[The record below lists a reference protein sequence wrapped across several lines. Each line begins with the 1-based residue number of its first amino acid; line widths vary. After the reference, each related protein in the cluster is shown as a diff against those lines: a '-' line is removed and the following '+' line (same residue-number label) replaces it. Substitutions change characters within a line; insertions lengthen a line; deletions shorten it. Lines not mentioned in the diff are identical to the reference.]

1 MTSARDPAPLNSS
14 PPQVWLRV
22 IGGLFR
28 LAIPLAALSV
38 GIVAYNWLSIESE
51 EKKSDP
57 ALKQLLRTSVKEL
70 SVTDYPVVVKTN
82 GIVQSHNEVTLS
94 VEVSGR
100 VIRINPM
107 FEVGSYFKSGELLVE
122 LDATDYQNGLAVA
135 KAQALSATSALD
147 LATQT
152 HDRMRQLIRTNNVSE
167 AELNEAAAQRK
178 QAAAQLDAAQAAVE
192 RATNDLERTKVTAP
206 FDGRVRQKAVGL
218 GQLVAP
224 GTPLGVAFAIDF
236 AEVRLPIG
244 ARESQFLELPEHVGD
259 AAVDVV
265 LQDAVNPD
273 SELQWRGKIV
283 RTEGALDVDSLE
295 LFVIARIDDPF
306 GLRSG
311 QPPLRIGQPV
321 TGLIAGKVLE
331 QVIAIPRSAVR
342 QLDQVYLVDPS
353 HLTVTAKS
361 LDSIWSDEEHVIV
374 RQTNIPDNT
383 LLSTTQLVYVPNGAK
398 VEIIPEPE
406 LASLSVSTNVDGKS
420 TSAAN

>member
-1 MTSARDPAPLNSS
+1 MTSARDPAPLISS
-14 PPQVWLRV
+14 PSPIWLRV

-28 LAIPLAALSV
+28 LALPLAALSI
-38 GIVAYNWLSIESE
+38 GLVAYSRLSIESE
-51 EKKSDP
+51 EKKNEP

-100 VIRINPM
+100 IIRINPL

-122 LDATDYQNGLAVA
+122 LDATDYENALAVA

-147 LATQT
+147 LAAQT

-192 RATNDLERTKVTAP
+192 RATKDLERTKVLAP
-206 FDGRVRQKAVGL
+206 FDGRVRQKVVGL

-224 GTPLGVAFAIDF
+224 GTPLGIAFAVDF

-273 SELQWRGKIV
+273 SELQWQGKIV

-353 HLTVTAKS
+353 QLTVTAKS
-361 LDSIWSDEEHVIV
+361 IDSIWSDEEHVIV
-374 RQTNIPDNT
+374 RHTNIPDNS

-398 VEIIPEPE
+398 VEIIQNPNSPR
-406 LASLSVSTNVDGKS
+406 LSVSTNVDGQS